1 MSLEFATQMPTGMIF
16 YNGRLNDENDFVSLE
31 LTDSGRTLHFKFSTG
46 GGGGKKGNS
55 KTEESL
61 TLTRQNEKPF
71 SDGNFHRV
79 NVVYVNKTA
88 TISGKIQGRDI
99 EPMIF
104 TNGI

>member
-1 MSLEFATQMPTGMIF
+1 MPTGMIF

-31 LTDSGRTLHFKFSTG
+31 LTDSGRTLLFKFSTG
-46 GGGGKKGNS
+46 GGGGGKKDNS

-79 NVVYVNKTA
+79 DVVYVNKTA
-88 TISGKIQGRDI
+88 TVSGNTR
-99 EPMIF
+99 
-104 TNGI
+104 